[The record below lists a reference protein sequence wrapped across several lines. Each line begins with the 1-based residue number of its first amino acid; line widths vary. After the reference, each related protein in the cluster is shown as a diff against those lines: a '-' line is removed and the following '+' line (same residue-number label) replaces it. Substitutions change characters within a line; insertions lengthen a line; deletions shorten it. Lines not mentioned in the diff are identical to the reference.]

1 MRLPRGASYDLDV
14 SMAHPWSQDAICK
27 AAIKARLGRRV
38 RKRTKYEKQTMSTG
52 EKCAKVAPLVFEHFG
67 LWGEEAYDYLKELA
81 KGSRDS
87 EGRKN
92 VADFLTRWRRQL
104 AINIQRCNGRV
115 TLNKLRKFTCRLAE
129 DTLFEGDV
137 QRCLH

>member
-1 MRLPRGASYDLDV
+1 M
-14 SMAHPWSQDAICK
+14 
-27 AAIKARLGRRV
+27 

-52 EKCAKVAPLVFEHFG
+52 EKCTKVVPLVFEYFR

-104 AINIQRCNGRV
+104 AISIQRCNARV
-115 TLNKLRKFTCRLAE
+115 ILNKLRKFTCRLAE
-129 DTLFEGDV
+129 DTLFEGDM

>member
-1 MRLPRGASYDLDV
+1 
-14 SMAHPWSQDAICK
+14 MAHLWSQDAICK
-27 AAIKARLGRRV
+27 AAEKQGWAAELRQM

-52 EKCAKVAPLVFEHFG
+52 EKCTKDVPVVFEHFG

-92 VADFLTRWRRQL
+92 VADFLMKWRR
-104 AINIQRCNGRV
+104 
-115 TLNKLRKFTCRLAE
+115 
-129 DTLFEGDV
+129 
-137 QRCLH
+137 